1 MTSGHKTA
9 LSLFITVLIFALLCV
24 FAFAGGFSFIEM
36 HYYEPRIVKNINQ
49 TLDSIAL
56 DFDEYILT
64 LKHNFAAYVSNP
76 ASKTFFE
83 RESTATDMEERQRL
97 SAELMEKNPGLEGI
111 RVVESKDLHIHYS
124 TYPSDLMMQTEDFI
138 SYQDYNDS
146 IPFSSLVVPDI
157 GAYADDAEGFVDLCS
172 LYFDDAKDRFVF
184 SYPYF
189 DTYTAYR
196 GTIIFYVYAQD
207 FTRQIINKNLIAL
220 NTRSKIIAPQE
231 TYGVHQTPNNCG
243 IVFGFPS
250 VGRELIDGK
259 ILDNWSKG
267 LYEVDQLA
275 QDEDGHIMILV
286 TGTSAKTAKI
296 GWICSDDEFTFSQM
310 EKLLLLIC
318 LFITLF
324 LIIFM
329 LFNLKHDDNVIIRER
344 IHKFEMALFHEYLE
358 HKDSEDWSTLQKT
371 AAIRKQDVN
380 AEIIKS
386 LGATG
391 RKHSTEISRALDQ
404 SWTEFLHIISGSY
417 RESLEQLNSQAAR
430 KSQGEI
436 ETKVEIVESQ
446 PVQNSG
452 VQKLE
457 DVPDAEAVEE
467 LEEVQELEEVEEL
480 DEVEELEEVSD
491 AEEDGEIEEL
501 EEIPDAEP
509 LEEVDDDEDLDIP
522 QIDSFVDP
530 MDGTE
535 DCMDAEPEELEELSQ
550 EEESEAGSAKKENI
564 LEKLSE
570 QDFESPTFAELDRE
584 DIKKWQD

>member
-1 MTSGHKTA
+1 
-9 LSLFITVLIFALLCV
+9 
-24 FAFAGGFSFIEM
+24 
-36 HYYEPRIVKNINQ
+36 
-49 TLDSIAL
+49 
-56 DFDEYILT
+56 
-64 LKHNFAAYVSNP
+64 
-76 ASKTFFE
+76 KTFFE

-111 RVVESKDLHIHYS
+111 RVVEPQDLHIHYS
-124 TYPSDLMMQTEDFI
+124 TYPSDLMMQTEDYI

-146 IPFSSLVVPDI
+146 IPFSSLIVPDM
-157 GAYADDAEGFVDLCS
+157 GAYADDEDGFVDLCS
-172 LYFDDAKDRFVF
+172 LYFDGGKDRLIF

-189 DTYTAYR
+189 DNHLAYR

-220 NTRSKIIAPQE
+220 NTRSKIVAPQE
-231 TYGVHQTPNNCG
+231 TYGVHQSPNNCG

-250 VGRELIDGK
+250 VGRDLINDK
-259 ILDNWSKG
+259 ILSNWSKG

-286 TGTSAKTAKI
+286 TGTSAKTAEI
-296 GWICSDDEFTFSQM
+296 GWICSDEEFTFSQM
-310 EKLLLLIC
+310 EKMLLLIC

-358 HKDSEDWSTLQKT
+358 RKDSEDWSTLQKT
-371 AAIRKQDVN
+371 AALRKQDVN

-417 RESLEQLNSQAAR
+417 RESLEQLNSQTAR
-430 KSQGEI
+430 KTQDAG
-436 ETKVEIVESQ
+436 ETKVEIIESL
-446 PVQNSG
+446 PEKTGAVQD
-452 VQKLE
+452 LE
-457 DVPDAEAVEE
+457 EIPEAEAVEE
-467 LEEVQELEEVEEL
+467 LEEVEDL
-480 DEVEELEEVSD
+480 DEVEELEEVSE
-491 AEEDGEIEEL
+491 AEEDEEIEEL

-522 QIDSFVDP
+522 QIGAFVDP

-535 DCMDAEPEELEELSQ
+535 DCVDAEPEELEEI
-550 EEESEAGSAKKENI
+550 EGGSEKPPLCDNI
-564 LEKLSE
+564 LDRIDE
-570 QDFESPTFAELDRE
+570 QNFETPSFIELDQE
-584 DIKKWQD
+584 DMKKWQN

>member
-124 TYPSDLMMQTEDFI
+124 TYPSDLMMQTEDYI

-146 IPFSSLVVPDI
+146 IPFSSLIVPDV
-157 GAYADDAEGFVDLCS
+157 GAYADDEDGFVGLCS
-172 LYFDDAKDRFVF
+172 LYFDGGKDRLIF

-189 DTYTAYR
+189 DNHLAYR
-196 GTIIFYVYAQD
+196 GTILFYVYAQD

-220 NTRSKIIAPQE
+220 NTRSKIVAPQE
-231 TYGVHQTPNNCG
+231 TYGVHQTSGNCG

-310 EKLLLLIC
+310 EKMLLLIC

-371 AAIRKQDVN
+371 AALRKQDVN

-417 RESLEQLNSQAAR
+417 RESLEQLNSQTAR
-430 KSQGEI
+430 KTQGEI

-501 EEIPDAEP
+501 EEIPEAEP

-535 DCMDAEPEELEELSQ
+535 DCVDAEPEELEEI
-550 EEESEAGSAKKENI
+550 EGVSEKPPLCENI
-564 LEKLSE
+564 LDRIDE
-570 QDFESPTFAELDRE
+570 QNFETPSFLELDQE
-584 DIKKWQD
+584 DMKKWQN